1 MVLFW
6 IFLSM
11 YCIFYF
17 VTLLL
22 VSFCDEKNSLQPQY
36 RHTTFRMHS
45 QLLTDYVI
53 KFARWQ
59 HPAVGLGTRFGVLCT
74 TSVSCRYQTDI
85 NYKIAKSI
93 VHEIRIFLYFPGLN
107 ESLVM
112 TTNMPGMFSFCNIS
126 IYLLCNWHRPT
137 LIYRYH
143 LWAPTC
149 RGHSFLEKI
158 FLNNRYNCPKYVNL
172 YNVTKHPR
180 SSAHVFLF
188 QLSVT
193 SITFG

>member
-1 MVLFW
+1 
-6 IFLSM
+6 
-11 YCIFYF
+11 
-17 VTLLL
+17 
-22 VSFCDEKNSLQPQY
+22 
-36 RHTTFRMHS
+36 MHS